1 VRSDANGPFA
11 AKVDAMNISNYV
23 RIERTSGLLTIM
35 LARPD
40 KKNALTREMYQALVE
55 AFELAS
61 AEPSVHVVLVDA
73 DGGDFCAGNDI
84 ADFVAHA
91 RSGQA
96 IENSD
101 VFRFLRTLAVFDKP
115 VVAAV
120 RGRAIGIGTTML
132 LHCDLVYVAEDARL
146 STPFVDL
153 ALVPEAASSL
163 LLPARIGHVR
173 AFALF
178 ALGETL
184 DGAAAV
190 HCGLANGALP
200 AAQVSERARAAALIL
215 AGKPTQSLQAT
226 KKLMREQERMLAVIA
241 SEGRVFAERL
251 TSPEAQARFQA
262 FLTRRAP

>member
-1 VRSDANGPFA
+1 
-11 AKVDAMNISNYV
+11 MNTSKQV
-23 RIERTSGLLTIM
+23 RIERSSGLLAIT

-40 KKNALTREMYQALVE
+40 KKNALTREMYQALVQ

-84 ADFVAHA
+84 ADFVAMA

-96 IENSD
+96 LENSD
-101 VFRFLRTLAVFDKP
+101 VFRFLRALAVFDKP
-115 VVAAV
+115 LVAAV
-120 RGRAIGIGTTML
+120 RGRAVGIGTTML
-132 LHCDLVYVAEDARL
+132 LHCDLVYVAEDARF

-184 DGAAAV
+184 DGHAAV
-190 HCGLANGALP
+190 HCGLANAAFP
-200 AAQVSERARAAALIL
+200 AGQVTPRARAAALAL
-215 AGKPTQSLQAT
+215 GGKPTQALQAT
-226 KKLMREQERMLAVIA
+226 KKLMREQQRMLSAIE
-241 SEGRVFAERL
+241 SEGHEFA
-251 TSPEAQARFQA
+251 Q
-262 FLTRRAP
+262 

>member
-1 VRSDANGPFA
+1 MPFA
-11 AKVDAMNISNYV
+11 AKVGLMNTSKHV
-23 RIERTSGLLTIM
+23 RVETTSGLLAIT

-40 KKNALTREMYQALVE
+40 KKNALTSEMYQALVQ

-84 ADFVAHA
+84 ADFVAMA

-96 IENSD
+96 LETSD
-101 VFRFLRTLAVFDKP
+101 VFRFLRALAVFDKP
-115 VVAAV
+115 LVAAV
-120 RGRAIGIGTTML
+120 RGRAVGIGTTML
-132 LHCDLVYVAEDARL
+132 LHCDLVYVAEDARF

-184 DGAAAV
+184 DGRAAV
-190 HCGLANGALP
+190 HCGLANAALP
-200 AAQVSERARAAALIL
+200 AEEVTTRARAAALTL
-215 AGKPTQSLQAT
+215 AGKSAPSLQAT
-226 KKLMREQERMLAVIA
+226 KKLMREHARMLAVIEA
-241 SEGRVFAERL
+241 EGRVFADRL
-251 TSPEAQARFQA
+251 KSPEAQGAFQA
-262 FLTRRAP
+262 FMTRRGP